1 MHLMIGVGKAD
12 ITGPPAEVGFMG
24 YWDFCQTGEGIH
36 SRLASRAF
44 VLESLTGD
52 RRIGL
57 VCADLGMVFQA
68 VHQAVVS
75 RLRTHLGSLYTEKN
89 LLLSATHTH
98 SAPGGYSHHVI
109 YNASMGGFCR
119 QNFEVIVEG
128 IVRSVLRA
136 HASRTRGR
144 VLIAQ
149 ARVEDAGEFRS
160 KPAFLNNA
168 EVAGET
174 ATPELYERWL
184 EKTMTLLKFVDQGG
198 RPLGAINWFAV
209 HPTNMGQRN
218 KLASGDNKGYAEEI
232 FERATGVVGAFANSC
247 CGDVSPNIKYGVP
260 DGVHDFERTREFG
273 RKQYEV
279 AARLFEDAREEL
291 AADIDFR
298 QANVKIDEVVFG
310 PERRTWPAAMGLGM
324 SPGSAEDSEGV
335 PVWPEGTTRRTLDK
349 DPSVLR
355 RAAAAILPAAFGA
368 IWPKSLDPAFVAGH
382 DPKPI
387 LIPLGLGRVNGLPLV
402 PSIVPLQLLRLGSL
416 VLVAHPGELTTM
428 AGRRLREALQEVLRP
443 AGVSRV
449 VVATYAGAYS
459 SYATTREEY
468 DMQHYEGGSTLY
480 GPHTLAAYIHENV
493 RLAEAMRDRREV
505 DPGPTPPDLGAL
517 QSTGRPGVVFDR
529 KPAGGDFGAVLEEP
543 RPAYRRGE
551 TVVVKFGGA
560 HPNNNLRTEDSYLR
574 VERLSG
580 SEWPTVYTDE
590 HFCTVFR
597 WARSGL
603 ARSAITIEWRI
614 PEDEVPGTYRIRY
627 FGDSRPLL
635 GSPRPF
641 IGTSRPFR
649 VEEGGPIP

>member
-1 MHLMIGVGKAD
+1 MDLLVGVGKAD

-44 VLESLTGD
+44 VIESPADD
-52 RRIGL
+52 RRVGI

-68 VHQAVVS
+68 VHQAVLR
-75 RLRTHLGSLYTEKN
+75 RLRGHLGDLYTEKN

-98 SAPGGYSHHVI
+98 GAPGGYSHHVI

-119 QNFEVIVEG
+119 QNFEVIVDG

-136 HASRTRGR
+136 HAARTPGR

-149 ARVEDAGEFRS
+149 GVVDDCGDFRS
-160 KPAFLNNA
+160 KPAFLANA
-168 EVAGET
+168 EVAGQ
-174 ATPELYERWL
+174 APTPELYGRWL
-184 EKTMTLLKFVDQGG
+184 DKTMTLLKFVDQGG
-198 RPLGAINWFAV
+198 RALGAVNWFAV
-209 HPTNMGQRN
+209 HPTSMGQRN
-218 KLASGDNKGYAEEI
+218 KLVSGDNKGYAEEL
-232 FERATGVVGAFANSC
+232 FERATGVIGAFGNSC

-260 DGVHDFERTREFG
+260 DGEHDFERTREFG

-279 AARLFEDAREEL
+279 AAQLVRDAREEL
-291 AADIDFR
+291 AAKIDSR
-298 QANVKIDEVVFG
+298 QAYVRIDEVVLG
-310 PERRTWPAAMGLGM
+310 PGRRTWPAALGLGM

-349 DPSVLR
+349 DPNVLR

-368 IWPKSLDPAFVAGH
+368 IWPDSVDPDFIQGQ

-402 PSIVPLQLLRLGSL
+402 PSIVPLQILRLGSL
-416 VLVAHPGELTTM
+416 ALVAHPGELTTM
-428 AGRRLREALQEVLRP
+428 AGRRLREAVLEVLRP
-443 AGVSRV
+443 AGVSRIV
-449 VVATYAGAYS
+449 VVTYAGAYS

-480 GPHTLAAYIHENV
+480 GPHTLAAYIQENV
-493 RLAEAMRDRREV
+493 RLAEALRDGREV

-529 KPAGGDFGAVLEEP
+529 KPAGADFGAVLEEP

-560 HPNNNLRTEDSYLR
+560 HPNNNLRTEAGYLG

-580 SEWPTVYTDE
+580 TEWPTVHTDE
-590 HFCTVFR
+590 PFCTFFR

-603 ARSAITIEWRI
+603 ARSVITVEWMI
-614 PEDEVPGTYRIRY
+614 PEEAAPGTYRLRY
-627 FGDSRPLL
+627 FGDCRPLL

-641 IGTSRPFR
+641 IGTSRPFE
-649 VEEGGPIP
+649 VA